1 MLHPLPAAAA
11 SAAADTDCN
20 QAAHQTATAMTKKAA
35 YQNAEKLAVPTV
47 SAEGPAL
54 EGPALAKAE
63 LFDVPLDVGSKPVRK
78 RSGAY
83 LLGPSL
89 VKLTG
94 QPYLADC
101 QFPQQLHDCQASR
114 SPI

>member
-1 MLHPLPAAAA
+1 
-11 SAAADTDCN
+11 
-20 QAAHQTATAMTKKAA
+20 MTKKAA
-35 YQNAEKLAVPTV
+35 YQNAAKLAVSTV
-47 SAEGPAL
+47 SKLPPAMLPLPEGPAL
-54 EGPALAKAE
+54 AKIELPEGLALAEGPALAKAE
-63 LFDVPLDVGSKPVRK
+63 GPALADFPLDVGSKPVRK

-94 QPYLADC
+94 QPSLADC